1 MIQHLVFDSP
11 LGPLTAVANDAGL
24 QAVYM
29 TSHKRLPPL
38 ETMGDRVAAS
48 TSPVL
53 AATSSQLGEYFS
65 GERKEFSIPLA
76 PIGSDFQHRVWA
88 ALREI
93 PYGELRSYG
102 DLAALLGDRSMAQ
115 AVGSANGRNPISI
128 LVPCHRVVGS
138 DGSLV
143 GYAGGLERKEFLLE
157 LENPARFHTETLF

>member
-1 MIQHLVFDSP
+1 MIQHMIFDSP

-29 TSHKRLPPL
+29 RAHKRLPAL
-38 ETMGDRVAAS
+38 ETFGAEVTAS
-48 TSPVL
+48 SSPVL
-53 AATSSQLGEYFS
+53 AATAEQLGEYFS
-65 GERKEFSIPLA
+65 GDRREFSLPLA
-76 PIGSDFQHRVWA
+76 PVGSDFQHRVWA

-102 DLAALLGDRSMAQ
+102 DLAAQLGDRSMAQ

-128 LVPCHRVVGS
+128 IVPCHRVVGA

-157 LENPARFHTETLF
+157 LENPARFHTEALF